1 MYQIDSE
8 KGIRPNIIIMIESV
22 KDLFSEGQ
30 KKKGLNIHKET
41 NFEFRIK

>member
-1 MYQIDSE
+1 
-8 KGIRPNIIIMIESV
+8 MIESV

-30 KKKGLNIHKET
+30 EKKGLNIDKET